1 MQPINVI
8 GIPLQDDAVLE
19 AAVRDQMRGWFGAA
33 VDSWRHLKTF
43 RIPDA
48 LPLQTGPV
56 ENPRYR
62 DPRRADW
69 LYVCGEYC
77 NAPTINWALYSGRR
91 AAEALVAASDPRRA
105 MV

>member
-1 MQPINVI
+1 M
-8 GIPLQDDAVLE
+8 
-19 AAVRDQMRGWFGAA
+19 RDWFGAV
-33 VDSWRHLKTF
+33 VDGWRHLKTF
-43 RIPDA
+43 RIPAA
-48 LPLQTGPV
+48 LPLQTPPV

-91 AAEALVAASDPRRA
+91 VAEALIAASEPRPT